1 MESNLDEPPLF
12 KQWFNLLR
20 IYGHLFD
27 ADSREI
33 LLFAR
38 LCWGVIPPVLVGAQI
53 RGPTKAQIKHEGC

>member
-12 KQWFNLLR
+12 KQWLNLLR

-27 ADSREI
+27 AYSRGI

-38 LCWGVIPPVLVGAQI
+38 LYGGAIPPVLFEA
-53 RGPTKAQIKHEGC
+53 